1 MDASSLQNPSDPDAT
16 YRIKAGK
23 EHRGYSANIT
33 ETVDKNGSVVTDYQY
48 DVNTRSDLTQVKNW
62 QNWLRTRTSDFS
74 RQVFA
79 AENRARS

>member
-48 DVNTRSDLTQVKNW
+48 GFTSEDSKNADLCRPERSE
-62 QNWLRTRTSDFS
+62 
-74 RQVFA
+74 RQGDTHIDPKGYF
-79 AENRARS
+79 